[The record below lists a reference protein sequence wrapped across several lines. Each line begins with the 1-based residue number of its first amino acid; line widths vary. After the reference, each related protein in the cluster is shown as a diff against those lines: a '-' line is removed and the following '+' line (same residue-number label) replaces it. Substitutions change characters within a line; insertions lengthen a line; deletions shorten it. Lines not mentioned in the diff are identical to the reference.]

1 MKNIS
6 KIPALDVSHLTV
18 SYNNNP
24 ILVDCSVT
32 VPQGV
37 MLGVIGPNGAGKT
50 TFIKA
55 VLDLI
60 PVTTGVVTILGVTV
74 KQARNRIAYVPQRS
88 SVDWDFPLTV
98 FDMVLMGC
106 YGKLGWFKRPG
117 AAEYTQAHEAL
128 AAVGLERCT
137 HQAISTLSGGQ
148 QQRAFLARALMQNA
162 QIYFLDEPFAG
173 VDITT
178 EKIIITLFKKL
189 RDEGKTVIVV
199 HHDLFTASHYFDW
212 VMLLNKTCI
221 ACGPVD
227 NVLTSSN
234 LDHAYGINSLPQFSL
249 PPSPLFRQGF
259 KAQARLR
266 RTGRRTGRSNRGPHR
281 KEFEDGE

>member
-1 MKNIS
+1 MKIIS

-18 SYNNNP
+18 LYNNNP
-24 ILVDCSVT
+24 ILVDFSVT

-60 PVTTGVVTILGVTV
+60 SVTAGTVTILG
-74 KQARNRIAYVPQRS
+74 KAIKNARSRVAYVPQRS
-88 SVDWDFPLTV
+88 TIDWDFPITV

-106 YGKLGWFKRPG
+106 YGRLGWFRRPG
-117 AAEYTQAHEAL
+117 KAEYNCAHEAL
-128 AAVGLERCT
+128 AAVGLESYKDKP
-137 HQAISTLSGGQ
+137 IGVLSGGQ
-148 QQRAFLARALMQNA
+148 QQRAFLARALVQDA

-173 VDITT
+173 VDIPT

-199 HHDLFTASHYFDW
+199 HHDLSTASLYFDW
-212 VMLLNKTCI
+212 VMLLNKKCI
-221 ACGPVD
+221 ACGPVEE
-227 NVLTSSN
+227 VFVPHY
-234 LDHAYGINSLPQFSL
+234 LDRAYGNVCALRTWGSLQQPRDM
-249 PPSPLFRQGF
+249 P
-259 KAQARLR
+259 
-266 RTGRRTGRSNRGPHR
+266 
-281 KEFEDGE
+281 